1 MNLYSLDMGAVLQG
15 QCECELCDV
24 SKRME
29 VCYENVWIYS
39 RFNSFLFSTMW
50 ELLGRT
56 SVPQVHLE
64 RWIEVQELFIR
75 ERRWDSLE
83 PNGCSTELSCMLS
96 KFKRDGLIFP
106 LNHTAVLSKHLQ
118 NSIIEKKKKKQ
129 EKKGGGRFILMF
141 TVKCTFGKVRIFWY
155 SPHSSS
161 SF

>member
-29 VCYENVWIYS
+29 ICYENVWIYS

-56 SVPQVHLE
+56 PVPQVHLE

-83 PNGCSTELSCMLS
+83 PNSCSTELSCMLS

-106 LNHTAVLSKHLQ
+106 LNHTAVLSTYKNL
-118 NSIIEKKKKKQ
+118 SLGKKKKNRKN
-129 EKKGGGRFILMF
+129 KKEGDILMF
-141 TVKCTFGKVRIFWY
+141 TFKCTFGKVIIFWY
-155 SPHSSS
+155 SPHSSY